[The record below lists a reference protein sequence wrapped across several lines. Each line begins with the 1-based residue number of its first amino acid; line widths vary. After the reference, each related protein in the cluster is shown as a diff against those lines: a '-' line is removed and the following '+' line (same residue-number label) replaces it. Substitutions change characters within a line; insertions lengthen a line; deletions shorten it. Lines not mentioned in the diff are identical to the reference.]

1 MPHQAKSQRAKPLL
15 VGIETIPTAV
25 WTHRSLDPPQSGPT
39 AVWTHRSLDPPQSGP
54 TAVWTH
60 RSLDPPQSGGYSLL
74 GTRFNL
80 GTDRSVV

>member
-39 AVWTHRSLDPPQSGP
+39 AVWTHRSLDPPQSG
-54 TAVWTH
+54 
-60 RSLDPPQSGGYSLL
+60 GYSLL